1 MLSIHEILKK
11 YWAYDAFRPL
21 QEEII
26 SSILSNANTIALL
39 PTGAGKSL
47 CYQVPALAIAKKTIV
62 VSPLIALMQDQVN
75 TLLRVG
81 VPAAAIHS
89 GMHYMDLDRTLDNF
103 SFGDIK
109 ILYLSPERLK
119 SKLFLDRLPN
129 MDIGLIVID
138 EAHCI
143 SQWGYD
149 FRPPYLEIA
158 EIKTY
163 LPNAKMVALT
173 ATATDMVVNDIA
185 LKLEMKNPQIFRQS
199 FMRTNLGLVVIQCQ
213 DKFFELSQ
221 LLTKTKGSI
230 IIYVRNRK
238 GVIELANWV
247 HQQGI
252 SCVPYHAGMDK
263 EKKDRHFR
271 GWMDNHA
278 RVVVCTNAF
287 GMGIDKPD
295 VRMVIHMDIP
305 PSIEEY
311 YQEVGRGGRD
321 GKMAYGVILVD
332 DQNYVEALE
341 NVADQYPT
349 LDYIGDIMDSLYDYY
364 DTDFGG
370 GQYVQHIFDMPQF
383 CVSIKQPSKKVHHTL
398 NILEREGWI
407 VMSEAL
413 KEPSKIMIKSDH
425 TQLRFSGKNAVDLQN
440 IITHLLRTYEGLF
453 IELVKI
459 DEERIARETNID
471 GDLLVRLL
479 HMLDYDDIIEYKPKV
494 DAPQITFLQP
504 RVIKKSFSIDRKSY
518 TKRKTLAEQRINS
531 IISLLRNETDCRQRL
546 ITAYFGEKSITCSVC
561 DNCIAKDEKA
571 LSDEQLNII
580 KTHLFKILNQKPI
593 NIRHYLSAYPFNK
606 RARIKAEIHTW
617 ATEHIIDID
626 NQGFISIP

>member
-1 MLSIHEILKK
+1 MSNIHEILKK
-11 YWAYDAFRPL
+11 HWGYDTFRPM

-26 SSILSNANTIALL
+26 NAILSDQNTIALL

-47 CYQVPALAIAKKTIV
+47 CYQVPALAMEQKTLV

-75 TLLRVG
+75 TLIRVG
-81 VPAAAIHS
+81 VSAAALHS
-89 GMHYMDLDRTLDNF
+89 GMHYMELDRTLDNF
-103 SFGDIK
+103 AFGDLK
-109 ILYLSPERLK
+109 ILYVSPERIK
-119 SKLFLDRLPN
+119 SKLFIDRLPN

-158 EIKTY
+158 EIRAY
-163 LPNAKMVALT
+163 LPKVKMAALT

-185 LKLEMKNPQIFRQS
+185 TRLEMKNPQVFRQS
-199 FMRTNLGLVVIQCQ
+199 FMRHNLGLVVIHCQ
-213 DKFFELSQ
+213 DKFFELAQ
-221 LLTKTKGSI
+221 LINKTKGTI

-238 GVIELANWV
+238 GVTELANWV
-247 HQQGI
+247 QQSGI

-263 EKKDRHFR
+263 DKRDRHYR
-271 GWMDNHA
+271 AWMDNHV

-321 GKMAYGVILVD
+321 GKTAYGVMLVD
-332 DQNYVEALE
+332 EHNYTEALE

-349 LDYIGDIMDSLYDYY
+349 LEFIADVLDALYDYY

-370 GQYVQHIFDMPQF
+370 GQYVQHIFDMSAF
-383 CVSIKQPSKKVHHTL
+383 CVAIKQPSKKVHHALT
-398 NILEREGWI
+398 ILEREGWI
-407 VMSEAL
+407 IMSEAL
-413 KEPSKIMIKSDH
+413 KEPSKLMIKADH
-425 TQLRFSGKNAVDLQN
+425 TQLRFSGPQSVPTQK

-453 IELVKI
+453 IEMVRI
-459 DEERIARETNID
+459 DEERIARETNTAP
-471 GDLLVRLL
+471 DLLVRLL
-479 HMLDYDDIIEYKPKV
+479 HMLDYDDIIEYRPKV

-504 RVIKKSFSIDRKSY
+504 RVIKKSISIDRKSY
-518 TKRKTLAEQRINS
+518 TKRKSLAEQRINS
-531 IISLLRNETDCRQRL
+531 MISLLRNENDCRQRL
-546 ITAYFGEKSITCSVC
+546 ITAYFGEKSQECGIC
-561 DNCIAKDEKA
+561 DNCIAKDEKS
-571 LSDEQLNII
+571 LTREQVSLI
-580 KTHLFKILNQKPI
+580 KEHLFDKCRNQPV
-593 NIRHYLSAYPFNK
+593 NIRLYLSAYPFNK
-606 RARIKAEIHTW
+606 RSRIKLLLQEW
-617 ATEHIIDID
+617 ANEQMIDID
-626 NQGFISIP
+626 NQGFISIL